1 MRKAFAIMALLAPAG
16 LAACDDSGTEPTL
29 PTIAEL
35 AQETPALSTL
45 LTAIGESD
53 KSCGT
58 NFAATLSGP
67 GDFTVFAPTNDAF
80 NAILGALGAETV
92 LSCNVLPTVLA
103 FHVAQGRLDS
113 KAVLARSDI
122 QMLSGERAAIAG
134 TTIAGAQIN
143 LGLIDIKASNGIV
156 HVVDAV
162 LLPQS
167 ILTALGGGPLAARN
181 EAARPGTSTIVERAQ
196 ATPFLSTLLFAVSES
211 DTRCGTNFGATL
223 SGKQGQYT
231 VFAPTND
238 AFTALIGQLGAPVV
252 LSCDVLPKVL
262 AYHVTTGRQTSVSVL
277 RKKQLRML
285 SGEFAEVSGTTVGG
299 APLNLQYVDLSA
311 SNGVVHVVDAV
322 LLPPPFR
329 P

>member
-1 MRKAFAIMALLAPAG
+1 MRKALAVMALLAPIT
-16 LAACDDSGTEPTL
+16 LAACDDTSTEPQL
-29 PTIAEL
+29 QTIAEL
-35 AQETPALSTL
+35 AQQTPALSTL

-80 NAILGALGAETV
+80 NAIIGALGAETV
-92 LSCNVLPTVLA
+92 LSCAVLPTVLA
-103 FHVAQGRLDS
+103 FHVTQGRLDS
-113 KAVLARSDI
+113 KAVLGRSEI
-122 QMLSGERAAIAG
+122 QMLSGERAAVSG
-134 TTIAGAQIN
+134 TTIAGAPIN
-143 LGLIDIKASNGIV
+143 LGLIDIRASNGIV

-162 LLPQS
+162 LLPPS
-167 ILTALGGGPLAARN
+167 ILTALSGGPLAARN
-181 EAARPGTSTIVERAQ
+181 EAARPDASTIVELAQ

-211 DTRCGTNFGATL
+211 DTKCGTSFGATL

-231 VFAPTND
+231 VFAPTDD
-238 AFTALIGQLGAPVV
+238 AFTALIGQLGQATV
-252 LSCDVLPKVL
+252 LSCDVLPTVL

-277 RKKQLRML
+277 GKKQIRML

-299 APLNLQYVDLSA
+299 APLNLGYVDISA
-311 SNGVVHVVDAV
+311 ANGVVHVVDAV
-322 LLPPPFR
+322 LLPPSLR

>member
-1 MRKAFAIMALLAPAG
+1 MRKAFAIMALLAPLT

-29 PTIAEL
+29 PTIAQL

-80 NAILGALGAETV
+80 NAIIGALGAGTV
-92 LSCNVLPTVLA
+92 LSCDVLPTVLS

-113 KAVLARSDI
+113 KAVLARSEI
-122 QMLSGERAAIAG
+122 QMLSGERAAVSG
-134 TTIAGAQIN
+134 TKIAGAPLN
-143 LGLIDIKASNGIV
+143 LSLIDIRASNGIV

-162 LLPQS
+162 LIPQS
-167 ILTALGGGPLAARN
+167 ILNALGAGPLAARN
-181 EAARPGTSTIVERAQ
+181 DAARPTSSTIVDLAV
-196 ATPFLSTLLFAVSES
+196 ATPFLSTLVFAIGES
-211 DTRCGTNFGATL
+211 DSKCGTSFGATL

-231 VFAPTND
+231 VFAPTDD
-238 AFTALIGQLGAPVV
+238 AFTALIGQLGASTV

-277 RKKQLRML
+277 KKKQIRML

-299 APLNLQYVDLSA
+299 APLNLGYVDLSA

>member
-1 MRKAFAIMALLAPAG
+1 MRKAFALMALLAPVG
-16 LAACDDSGTEPTL
+16 LAACEDSSTEPML
-29 PTIAEL
+29 PTITEL
-35 AQETPALSTL
+35 ARGTPALSTL

-80 NAILGALGAETV
+80 NTIIGALGAETV
-92 LSCNVLPTVLA
+92 LSCAVLPTVLA
-103 FHVAQGRLDS
+103 FHVTQGRLDS
-113 KAVLARSDI
+113 KAVLAKSEI
-122 QMLSGERAAIAG
+122 QMLSGERAAVSG
-134 TTIAGAQIN
+134 TTIAGAPIN
-143 LGLIDIKASNGIV
+143 LGLSDIKASNGIV

-162 LLPQS
+162 LVPRS
-167 ILTALGGGPLAARN
+167 ILNVLGTGPIAARN
-181 EAARPGTSTIVERAQ
+181 DAARPGTSSIAELAQ
-196 ATPFLSTLLFAVSES
+196 ATPFLSTLLFAVNES
-211 DTRCGTNFGATL
+211 DTRCGTSFGTTL

-238 AFTALIGQLGAPVV
+238 AFTALIGQLGAPTV

-277 RKKQLRML
+277 GKKQIRML
-285 SGEFAEVSGTTVGG
+285 SGEFAEVVGTTVGG

-322 LLPPPFR
+322 LIPPPLR
-329 P
+329 